1 MVIVRVEYKKKQGSI
16 IIPDG
21 AKRDS
26 GEYWG
31 VVMSVG
37 PEYPDKTLKE
47 GDKVIFDRNEGYKIK
62 PYYGDWKEEFYAV
75 KQRWCG
81 IRYKE

>member
-1 MVIVRVEYKKKQGSI
+1 MVVVKVEYAFKSKSI
-16 IIPDG
+16 IIPET

-31 VVMSVG
+31 EVVSVG
-37 PEYPDKTLKE
+37 PEYPDKSLKA
-47 GDKVIFDRNEGYKIK
+47 GDKIIFDRNEGYKIR

-81 IRYKE
+81 VKI